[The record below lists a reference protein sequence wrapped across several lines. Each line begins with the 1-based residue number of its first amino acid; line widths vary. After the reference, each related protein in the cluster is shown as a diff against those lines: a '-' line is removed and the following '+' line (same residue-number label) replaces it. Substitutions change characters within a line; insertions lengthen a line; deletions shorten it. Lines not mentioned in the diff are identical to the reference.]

1 MIKITPHIYRIG
13 GVWGAGVF
21 STNIYLLL
29 DNGVTIVDTGYK
41 GRVAQVC
48 REIKR
53 LGYTPSDVENIIVTH
68 HHVDHTGSL
77 SSLKEMTGARIIA
90 HADDAPYI
98 EGKLPQ
104 PCPAALAHVEF
115 LESLW
120 TARPVNVDVMVGDGD
135 ILPLL
140 GGIRVIHTP
149 GHTPGSIC
157 LSIPQNGVLIAGDV
171 IANTLGLRL
180 PPKAFTADLAQE
192 IRSIRKIAG
201 LDFNIICFGHGS
213 PVLNAA
219 REAVAGFAARLEEKY
234 SNIQIYSEDK

>member
-53 LGYTPSDVENIIVTH
+53 LGYTTSDVENIIVTH
-68 HHVDHTGSL
+68 HHVDHTASL
-77 SSLKEMTGARIIA
+77 AALKKITGARIIA
-90 HADDAPYI
+90 HSDDVSYI
-98 EGKLPQ
+98 EGTSSQ

-120 TARPVNVDVMVGDGD
+120 TARTVNVDVKVSDGD
-135 ILPLL
+135 VLPLL
-140 GGIRVIHTP
+140 GGIRIIHTP

-157 LSIPQNGVLIAGDV
+157 LLIPQEGVLIAGDV

-180 PPKAFTADLAQE
+180 PSKAFTADLAQE
-192 IRSIRKIAG
+192 ICSIRKIAG
-201 LDFNIICFGHGS
+201 LDFNIICFGHG
-213 PVLNAA
+213 PPINNHA
-219 REAVAGFAARLEEKY
+219 RDAVADFTGKLKE
-234 SNIQIYSEDK
+234 I

>member
-120 TARPVNVDVMVGDGD
+120 TARTVNVDVKVSDGD
-135 ILPLL
+135 VLPLL
-140 GGIRVIHTP
+140 GGIRII
-149 GHTPGSIC
+149 HTPGSIC
-157 LSIPQNGVLIAGDV
+157 LLIPQEGVLIAGDV

-180 PPKAFTADLAQE
+180 PSKAFTADLAQE

-213 PVLNAA
+213 PINNHAWN
-219 REAVAGFAARLEEKY
+219 AVADFTGKLKE
-234 SNIQIYSEDK
+234 I